1 MANWAILSSWECH
14 RVTDENRIGKSPKEK
29 IWQPIACFACVAVLW
44 IHLDD
49 FGASEFSGGRL
60 TGSLFK
66 MAELGSVLFL
76 MALLLTFFF
85 RRTAAA
91 TALAATLLCFP
102 FYLYVLMPGL
112 YRWIF
117 KGEYAVPPYRPF
129 HWDNWAIVGVFS
141 LLFVAWTVRRA
152 CQAG

>member
-1 MANWAILSSWECH
+1 
-14 RVTDENRIGKSPKEK
+14 
-29 IWQPIACFACVAVLW
+29 
-44 IHLDD
+44 LDD

-60 TGSLFK
+60 TGPLFK

-91 TALAATLLCFP
+91 TPLAATLLCFP
-102 FYLYVLMPGL
+102 FYLYALMPGP

-117 KGEYAVPPYRPF
+117 KGEYADPLYRPF

-141 LLFVAWTVRRA
+141 LLFVVWTVRRA
-152 CQAG
+152 YHAD